1 MKSIIYQ
8 TIVLFFALSLGLAN
22 NVFCQDT
29 CTIELEASISHC
41 TCINNGEIIFNLTKS
56 TNCELDTNNI
66 RYALFSPSNSIS
78 IVNGISSIFNNLPPG
93 EYTGVV
99 SALNHTGGIGPDAI
113 VILHD
118 TLQLTLNSTYSEPT
132 MGILENEYSLAN
144 PFGKVRSLP
153 CKASGIVQV
162 KINGGRMPYTIQVL
176 KSNGGVYQ
184 PYKTQT
190 FDTQQHHGSNPAQM
204 DYHEYYNIDSL
215 SAGAYRLIFTDACG
229 YTLPYYE
236 TSLGV
241 VPDIESSASLSLQ
254 AMNDDEN
261 KHNNIYTNQFS
272 INGATNSFA
281 QKADY
286 YAVLQRDSGEIYWMY
301 RWIDPSINGMPA
313 DTTEWTNFVFGRLEH
328 AIDKAEK
335 YCDLWGKELK
345 FQVQDVV
352 CSHTKEYSISM
363 QKPSTLFH
371 YYEKNTSFPT
381 LSYVYTDSCGKHQ
394 FSAQKRQ
401 YDFDFI
407 PYNDANKLFT
417 ANTTGSRNIRYYITD
432 SETDTVIMTGI
443 TDKYDYR
450 DLSYRQVFDFDSMY
464 HGKTANFKALDALG
478 CTISDRS
485 FTVSS
490 KIIGSIT
497 NPSFYSYGQSDT
509 VNFCGHSTSTVH
521 LKFTLGLS
529 DLDTF
534 QIKDSPGGLSNM
546 TMIYKADLGYWIRLD
561 SNTNISVSKYFSDWS
576 IHGLISK
583 GSFILRYKSG
593 CYETIN
599 NLNLLP
605 NNKGIGR
612 YYVPEAPSYQIE
624 PTCTGMRIIPLS
636 GSYKQH
642 GFDSGTNEPIVN
654 NVGAVFRL
662 YGNPGSPDNITGYY
676 LLGDT
681 INISIEGNIRIEMC
695 DLYNYTNPEHLCH
708 FRDTFIQCQKPQL
721 QYDYFYSYCCE
732 IGDSVSTVRTRAK
745 GGIPPYLYIIRDKAG
760 TLLDSNHVGD
770 FFNVPLPHQDT
781 VSLIVFDQC
790 GTNFVYNG
798 QVIEQQQIKKAWF
811 NNGSNY
817 LIQEDSSVC
826 QLFAITLDDIDY
838 HWHGPGGFASDE
850 QNPCFFIPVDS
861 NMSGKY
867 YLSIKDSVCGLLRDS
882 LTLKV
887 LTKTYIP
894 ELLWIDDSICSG
906 KTYNKH
912 GFNIPSA
919 PIDTLRILYD
929 TLVSVMDDSTFL
941 RLTILPVFK
950 QHHIDSIVTSL
961 DVYLYG
967 GLLLS
972 DTGLYEI
979 NFKSAC
985 NCDSIIYV
993 HLMFSK
999 YLPCPD
1005 AVDYDGNTY
1014 KTVRINKYCW
1024 MAENLKSVHYSDGR
1038 PIAPIYEYAADTHPD
1053 KDANVAIFGR
1063 LYDWYA
1069 AIDTNA
1075 HLLPDSNGN
1084 LRGICPDGWLLP
1096 TEEDFIDLSCYTVSQ
1111 LRSPLYWI
1119 HHPGTNESGFNSLP
1133 AGYYDA
1139 VWQRYSNLLGS
1150 AYFWCSAKPD
1160 MPIKYALI
1168 YMDCLAV
1175 RGQHSLCNAYSVRC
1189 IRKTE

>member
-8 TIVLFFALSLGLAN
+8 TITLFLALSIGLLN
-22 NVFCQDT
+22 NAFGQDI
-29 CTIELEASISHC
+29 CAIILEASISHC
-41 TCINNGEIIFNLTKS
+41 SCINNGKIIFNLTNL
-56 TNCELDTNNI
+56 TNCNLDTNNI
-66 RYALFSPSNSIS
+66 RYALFSPANSIS
-78 IVNGISSIFNNLPPG
+78 IVNSISPIFNNLPPG
-93 EYTGVV
+93 DYTGVV
-99 SALNHTGGIGPDAI
+99 SALNHTGGIGPEAI

-118 TLQLTLNSTYSEPT
+118 TLQLTLNSTYSEPS
-132 MGILENEYSLAN
+132 MGILENEFSLAN

-153 CKASGIVQV
+153 CKATGIIQI

-176 KSNGGVYQ
+176 KSSGGTYQ
-184 PYKTQT
+184 TYKTQI
-190 FDTQQHHGSNPAQM
+190 FDNQQHYGNNPAQM
-204 DYHEYYNIDSL
+204 DYREYYNIDSL
-215 SAGAYRLIFTDACG
+215 SEGAYRLIFTDACG

-236 TSLGV
+236 TTLGV
-241 VPDIESSASLSLQ
+241 VPDMESSTSLSLQ
-254 AMNDDEN
+254 AMNDDGN
-261 KHNNIYTNQFS
+261 KHNSIYINQFS
-272 INGATNSFA
+272 INGAIGSFA

-286 YAVLQRDSGEIYWMY
+286 YAVLQRDSGEIYWKY
-301 RWIDPSINGMPA
+301 RWIDPSINGLAP
-313 DTTEWTNFVFGRLEH
+313 DTSDWTNFVFGRLDH
-328 AIDKAEK
+328 TIDNAEK

-345 FQVQDVV
+345 FQVHDVV
-352 CSHTKEYSISM
+352 CNHTKEYVISL
-363 QKPSTLFH
+363 QKPSALFR
-371 YYEKNTSFPT
+371 YFEKNISFPT
-381 LSYVYTDSCGKHQ
+381 LSYMYTDSCGKHQ
-394 FSAQKRQ
+394 FTAQKKQ
-401 YDFDFI
+401 YDYDFS
-407 PYNDANKLFT
+407 PYNDYNKLFT

-432 SETDTVIMTGI
+432 IENDTVIMTGI
-443 TDKYDYR
+443 TDKYDSR
-450 DLSYRQVFDFDSMY
+450 DLSYRQVFDFDSIY
-464 HGKTANFKALDALG
+464 HGKIANFKALDALG
-478 CTISDRS
+478 CIISDRS
-485 FTVSS
+485 FTISS

-509 VNFCGHSTSTVH
+509 VNFCGHSTATVH

-534 QIKDSPGGLSNM
+534 QIKSSPGGLSNM
-546 TMIYKADLGYWIRLD
+546 TMVYKADLGSWIRLD

-583 GSFILRYKSG
+583 GNFISRYKSG
-593 CYETIN
+593 CYETITN
-599 NLNLLP
+599 QILSP

-612 YYVPEAPSYQIE
+612 YYEPEAPSYQIE

-642 GFDSGTNEPIVN
+642 GFDSGTNEPTVN
-654 NVGAVFRL
+654 NVEAIFRL

-676 LLGDT
+676 HLGDT

-708 FRDTFIQCQKPQL
+708 FRDTLIQCQKPQL
-721 QYDYFYSYCCE
+721 QYDYFYSYCCK

-745 GGIPPYLYIIRDKAG
+745 GGIPPYLYIIRDKTG

-770 FFNVPLPHQDT
+770 FFNVQLPHQDT

-817 LIQEDSSVC
+817 LVQEDSSIC
-826 QLFAITLDDIDY
+826 QLFAITLDEIDY
-838 HWHGPGGFASDE
+838 HWHGPGSFTSDE
-850 QNPCFFIPVDS
+850 QNPSFFIPVDS

-941 RLTILPVFK
+941 KLTILPVFK
-950 QHHIDSIVTSL
+950 QPHIDSIVTSL
-961 DVYLYG
+961 DTYLYEG
-967 GLLLS
+967 VLLS

-979 NFKSAC
+979 KFKSAC

-1014 KTVRINKYCW
+1014 PTVRINKYCW

-1038 PIAPIYEYAADTHPD
+1038 PIAPIYEYVADIHPD

-1063 LYDWYA
+1063 LYEWYA
-1069 AIDTNA
+1069 AIDTGV

-1084 LRGICPDGWLLP
+1084 LHGICPDGWLLP
-1096 TEEDFIDLSCYTVSQ
+1096 SEDDFMDLSCYTVSQ

-1119 HHPGTNESGFNSLP
+1119 HHPGTNESGFSSLP

-1139 VWQRYSNLLGS
+1139 TWQRYSNLLGS
-1150 AYFWCSAKPD
+1150 AYYWCSTKPD
-1160 MPIKYALI
+1160 IPIKFTLLYI
-1168 YMDCLAV
+1168 DCLTV
-1175 RGQHSLCNAYSVRC
+1175 QGQCSLCNAYSVRC
-1189 IRKTE
+1189 LRKKE